1 MPNQMHPEVNM
12 AKPGKPALE
21 KPHYK
26 YFVWYLDDE
35 HYNIEDD
42 FHYIGRDEF

>member
-1 MPNQMHPEVNM
+1 MQPEVNM

-21 KPHYK
+21 KPRYK
-26 YFVWYLDDE
+26 YDE

-42 FHYIGRDEF
+42 FHYIGRDHE